1 MFVLSSWLRPPAAL
15 LCVLPALAQAQ
26 PPDGDLAERLYRSGE
41 RAYATKAYKE
51 ALDTWGQLLQ
61 TNPRSEFAPVALLR
75 LARHQVEI
83 EHKPD
88 AAMPY
93 LDRLRNDYIKS
104 PEAAEGL
111 LLRGV
116 LLKRQAHRPA
126 GLKDAMAEFNRVI
139 DLFPNDPACAEAC
152 LHLGQAWRDQGQ
164 WSRALQQFI
173 NAFRLHAGSAVAPRA
188 MLEAAE
194 TLDLMDDLPGCLRM
208 LQRLRTES
216 PQAP

>member
-1 MFVLSSWLRPPAAL
+1 MLVLSPWLRPPVAL
-15 LCVLPALAQAQ
+15 LCFLPALAQTQ

-61 TNPRSEFAPVALLR
+61 TNPQSEYAPVVLLR

-104 PEAAEGL
+104 PEEEAGL
-111 LLRGV
+111 VLRGII
-116 LLKRQAHRPA
+116 P
-126 GLKDAMAEFNRVI
+126 
-139 DLFPNDPACAEAC
+139 
-152 LHLGQAWRDQGQ
+152 
-164 WSRALQQFI
+164 
-173 NAFRLHAGSAVAPRA
+173 
-188 MLEAAE
+188 
-194 TLDLMDDLPGCLRM
+194 
-208 LQRLRTES
+208 
-216 PQAP
+216 